1 MKKII
6 LLILL
11 VTTQASGDICL
22 SQAMKV
28 FGEVDSFQFAAI
40 QELIAY
46 LFTSPW
52 IWLGVSTLTFSM
64 LLYLL
69 AISKLDVSYVL
80 PIHASSYLLNAL
92 MAWLIL
98 NESVTGVRWLATI
111 VIGIGVFI
119 VSLSEAGLTL
129 PSSTKQKRRK
139 SNVPFMFLLPFGLH
153 LPKIWLGV
161 VILALADSAGDILT
175 AKGMK
180 QLGHMSL
187 RSISSIFVWLG
198 KIITHPYIIAGIGC
212 YALSFLMFISLLSW
226 ADVSL
231 IRPATAI
238 GYAFSILG
246 STFILQEKIPRLR
259 LIGISVIGLGVSI
272 ISFTSEVTI

>member
-6 LLILL
+6 LLLLL
-11 VTTQASGDICL
+11 VTTQAFGDICL

-28 FGEVDSFQFAAI
+28 FGEVKSFQFEAI
-40 QELIAY
+40 QKLIIY
-46 LFTSPW
+46 LFASPW

-98 NESVTGVRWLATI
+98 HESVTGVRWLATI

-119 VSLSEAGLTL
+119 VGLSEAGVSL
-129 PSSTKQKRRK
+129 PSSKQKRK

-161 VILALADSAGDILT
+161 AILALADSAGDILT

-180 QLGHMSL
+180 QLGHMSV
-187 RSISSIFVWLG
+187 RSVSSILIWLG
-198 KIITHPYIIAGIGC
+198 KIITHPFIIAGIAC

-246 STFILQEKIPRLR
+246 SAFVLHEKISRLR
-259 LIGISVIGLGVSI
+259 LLGISVIGLGVSI
-272 ISFTSEVTI
+272 ISFTSEAMI

>member
-1 MKKII
+1 VNKII
-6 LLILL
+6 LLLLL
-11 VTTQASGDICL
+11 VVTQAFGDICL
-22 SQAMKV
+22 SRAMKL
-28 FGEVDSFQFAAI
+28 FGEVESFQFQAI
-40 QELIAY
+40 QQLILY
-46 LFTSPW
+46 LFGSPW
-52 IWLGVSTLTFSM
+52 IWLGVGTLIFSM

-98 NESVTGVRWLATI
+98 HESVSGVRWLATS

-119 VSLSEAGLTL
+119 VGLSEAGVTL
-129 PSSTKQKRRK
+129 PSSKPKRRK
-139 SNVPFMFLLPFGLH
+139 GNAPFMFLLPFGLH

-161 VILALADSAGDILT
+161 GILALADSGGDILT

-180 QLGHMSL
+180 QLGDVSL
-187 RSISSIFVWLG
+187 GSVSAIAIWLG
-198 KIITHPYIIAGIGC
+198 KIITHPYILAGIGC

-226 ADVSL
+226 ADISL

-246 STFILQEKIPRLR
+246 SAVILHEKIPKLR
-259 LIGISVIGLGVSI
+259 LVGIAVIGLGVSI
-272 ISFTSEVTI
+272 ISFTSEVMG